1 MKRTLFIVLII
12 ILNIVL
18 DQVSKIWVRASVEA
32 HSKTEI
38 IGDYFTLR
46 NVENSG
52 AFLGMGSDLNPMLS
66 TLFLKIIPVLVMGYV
81 LYYIFKNKDLD
92 RVSLIGF
99 ACIVGGGIA
108 NIFDRFRFGH
118 VTDFF
123 HIDLGGVFKTGIFN
137 VADMSVMLGLG
148 LLIFTSFTKSKAA
161 IE

>member
-1 MKRTLFIVLII
+1 MKRSLLVGLLIV
-12 ILNIVL
+12 LNIVF
-18 DQVSKIWVRASVEA
+18 DQVTKIWVRNSVIPN
-32 HSKTEI
+32 SKTEI

-46 NVENSG
+46 NVENAG
-52 AFLGMGSDLNPMLS
+52 AFLGMGSDLNPLLS
-66 TLFLKIIPVLVMGYV
+66 SIFLKIIPVLVM
-81 LYYIFKNKDLD
+81 LYLIFYIIKNKDID

-99 ACIVGGGIA
+99 ACIIGGGIA

-148 LLIFTSFTKSKAA
+148 LLIFSSFKKKKTA
-161 IE
+161 

>member
-1 MKRTLFIVLII
+1 MKRSILIGLVI

-18 DQVSKIWVRASVEA
+18 DQVSKIWVRSTVIPN
-32 HSKTEI
+32 SKTEI

-66 TLFLKIIPVLVMGYV
+66 AVFLKIVPVLVMLYV
-81 LYYIFKNKDLD
+81 LFYIFKNKDLD
-92 RVSLIGF
+92 RISLLGF
-99 ACIVGGGIA
+99 TCILGGGIA
-108 NIFDRFRFGH
+108 NLIDRFRFGH

-137 VADMSVMLGLG
+137 IADMSVMLGLG
-148 LLIFTSFTKSKAA
+148 LLIFSSFKTKKTT
-161 IE
+161 

>member
-1 MKRTLFIVLII
+1 MKRSLFIGLLII
-12 ILNIVL
+12 FNIML
-18 DQVSKIWVRASVEA
+18 DQVSKIWVRASVIPN
-32 HSKTEI
+32 SKTEI

-66 TLFLKIIPVLVMGYV
+66 AVFLKIIPVLVILYV
-81 LYYIFKNKDLD
+81 IFYIFKNKDID

-99 ACIVGGGIA
+99 ACIVGGGVS

-148 LLIFTSFTKSKAA
+148 LLIFSSFKKKKTA
-161 IE
+161 